1 MEKVRSNILSAK
13 YDAKVQEITAE
24 ARSLEE
30 QREALHAELK
40 NLSLQADARA
50 KLDLKRADLRTKSQE
65 LKNIVDMNK
74 VKFRKLIG
82 LDIRIET
89 MERDVERVIRYA
101 YHHQQPVRY

>member
-1 MEKVRSNILSAK
+1 MEKVRSNILNAK
-13 YDAKVQEITAE
+13 YDAKVQEITVE

-30 QREALHAELK
+30 QREALHSELK

-65 LKNIVDMNK
+65 LKNIVDMNN
-74 VKFRKLIG
+74 VRFRKLIG

-101 YHHQQPVRY
+101 YHH

>member
-1 MEKVRSNILSAK
+1 MEKVRSNILNAK
-13 YDAKVQEITAE
+13 YDAKVQEITVE

-30 QREALHAELK
+30 QREALHSELK

-65 LKNIVDMNK
+65 LKNIVDMNN

-101 YHHQQPVRY
+101 YHH